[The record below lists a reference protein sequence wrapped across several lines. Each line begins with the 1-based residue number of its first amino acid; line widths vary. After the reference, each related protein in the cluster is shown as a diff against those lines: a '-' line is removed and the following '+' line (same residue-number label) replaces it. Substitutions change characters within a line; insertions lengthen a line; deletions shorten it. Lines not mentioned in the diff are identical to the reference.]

1 MEQLSIEQLKEK
13 YDNIEDKIPSNF
25 ATYEEAGVKI
35 AQDLCYHWDVKDA
48 ELIRVISLI
57 ELRVKNLKITQHIQ
71 PMFAFAGLYPS
82 RMKVFNITPEKK
94 D

>member
-25 ATYEEAGVKI
+25 ATYEEAGVQL

-48 ELIRVISLI
+48 ELIRVIALVSL
-57 ELRVKNLKITQHIQ
+57 RAPRLKITQHVYM
-71 PMFAFAGLYPS
+71 PYEYMGLYPETIS
-82 RMKVFNITPEKK
+82 AYKIISDKIK
-94 D
+94 